1 LSRQK
6 QVSLAVPYGRRRTVP
21 PGVFK
26 GLHAKNTGKEQR
38 TVAKASNRFFPGIM
52 VLCLSEI
59 KDA

>member
-1 LSRQK
+1 
-6 QVSLAVPYGRRRTVP
+6 VPAGE
-21 PGVFK
+21 FN
-26 GLHAKNTGKEQR
+26 GLQAKNTGIEQR